1 MQRRKFL
8 ATMVTSAGAVSLMS
22 SLQAMS
28 EELPEQDTMMPAF
41 FIGHGSPMN
50 AIEDNEF
57 TRGWRKAMEGI
68 PQPSAI
74 LCVSAHW
81 LTRGTWV
88 TAMPKPRTIH
98 DFGGFPRQL
107 SEANYSVPG
116 SPQFAQAIS
125 NSVPDV
131 KIGLDQK
138 WGLDHG
144 AWSILMPVFP
154 KTNIPVMELSID
166 ESQSPIWHYE
176 LGQML
181 VRLRRRGVLIIGSG
195 NIVHNLG
202 LLNPRLA
209 NSGFDWAEAFNET
222 IKDRLLKHDH
232 RSMIDYTKLGRE
244 AQLAIPTNEHYLP
257 LLYTL
262 GLQAKGDTVSIFN
275 DLSVMGSITMT
286 SVRIDSDPAQ

>member
-1 MQRRKFL
+1 
-8 ATMVTSAGAVSLMS
+8 MVTSAGAVSLTS

-28 EELPEQDTMMPAF
+28 EELPEQDTIMPAF

-68 PQPSAI
+68 PQPTAI

-88 TAMPKPRTIH
+88 TALPKPRTIH
-98 DFGGFPRQL
+98 DFGGFPRRL
-107 SEANYSVPG
+107 SEATYSAPG
-116 SPQFAQAIS
+116 SPKIAQSIA
-125 NSVPDV
+125 NSVSDV
-131 KIGLDQK
+131 TIGLDQK

-154 KTNIPVMELSID
+154 NANIPAMELSID
-166 ESQSPIWHYE
+166 EHQSPIWHYE

-181 VRLRRRGVLIIGSG
+181 ARLRRRGVLIIGSG

-202 LLNPRLA
+202 LMNPRLA
-209 NSGFDWAEAFNET
+209 NSGYDWAEAFNET
-222 IKDRLLKHDH
+222 IKERLLKNDH
-232 RSMIDYTKLGRE
+232 RSIIDYTKLGRE
-244 AQLAIPTNEHYLP
+244 AQLAIPTSEHYLP

-262 GLQAKGDTVSIFN
+262 GLQTKADTVSIFN
-275 DLSVMGSITMT
+275 DQSVMGSITMT
-286 SVRIDSDPAQ
+286 SVRIDSERRPASP